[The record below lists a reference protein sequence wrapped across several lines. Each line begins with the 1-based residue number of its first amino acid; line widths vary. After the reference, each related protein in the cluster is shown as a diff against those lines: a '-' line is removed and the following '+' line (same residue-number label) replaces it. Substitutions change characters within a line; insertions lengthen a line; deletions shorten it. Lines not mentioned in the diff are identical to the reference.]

1 MTEVTKSE
9 ELEVATAEDVN
20 LEIVEK
26 TIDEVVAQNEAVA
39 AENESLKKEA
49 VAASEELAAIKAD
62 LEEVKAKQAAP
73 TFIKNLGETKEME
86 SKDLFKTLHTQQKKT
101 LRL

>member
-39 AENESLKKEA
+39 AENESLKKE
-49 VAASEELAAIKAD
+49 VRRN
-62 LEEVKAKQAAP
+62 P
-73 TFIKNLGETKEME
+73 YE
-86 SKDLFKTLHTQQKKT
+86 S
-101 LRL
+101 R